1 MPAYMV
7 GSFTI
12 TNPEGFAPYGGP
24 AMERVVANGGE
35 PLVIDTASEVIEG
48 EPRQVTIVLRFPNKE
63 AAHAWY
69 NDPEYRKIIHLRQEN
84 AEGTIVFVDGV
95 PAPGAS

>member
-24 AMERVVANGGE
+24 AMERVMAHGGE
-35 PLVIDTASEVIEG
+35 PLVIDTASEAIEG
-48 EPRQVTIVLRFPNKE
+48 DPRHVTIVLRFPDKDS
-63 AAHAWY
+63 ARAWY
-69 NDPEYRKIIHLRQEN
+69 NDPEYQEIIHLRQDN

-95 PAPGAS
+95 PSG